1 MKIDLRKTLTI
12 SKGKKISKRDHATSN
27 TGYESDDS
35 IFNLDLDS
43 PVNKKQRLTNEPVTK
58 PQQNFHTFSD
68 RPIEERAR
76 LPVTV
81 KVFRSCG

>member
-1 MKIDLRKTLTI
+1 M
-12 SKGKKISKRDHATSN
+12 
-27 TGYESDDS
+27 
-35 IFNLDLDS
+35 FDLDS
-43 PVNKKQRLTNEPVTK
+43 PAKKKQRSTNEPATK